1 MRGSVIG
8 PGPDSV
14 NTRGIGVEQCAV
26 TGPGELS
33 VWEFSGSQE
42 YFILYDHFIGNA
54 NCIHCIVFR

>member
-1 MRGSVIG
+1 MSG
-8 PGPDSV
+8 PRPDSASP
-14 NTRGIGVEQCAV
+14 RGIAVEQSAV
-26 TGPGELS
+26 SGPGELS